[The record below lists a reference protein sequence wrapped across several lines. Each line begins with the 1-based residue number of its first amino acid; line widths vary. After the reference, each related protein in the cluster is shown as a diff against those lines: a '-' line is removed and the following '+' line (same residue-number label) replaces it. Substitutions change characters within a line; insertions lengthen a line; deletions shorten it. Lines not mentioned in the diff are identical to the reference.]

1 MKAVLLNLIDLL
13 ERELTEGIG
22 RPDNPSFVV
31 NIWVPRYHES
41 GHGIMLYLLTRRK
54 QTGDYSPE
62 AEGGV
67 AVGAI
72 LRN

>member
-41 GHGIMLYLLTRRK
+41 GHGIMLYLLVRRK
-54 QTGDYSPE
+54 
-62 AEGGV
+62 
-67 AVGAI
+67 
-72 LRN
+72 